1 MATRDAKQGA
11 GVESGLSKK
20 EKIPAGYMP
29 ATNDNKA
36 QRPHQAPAEKAPDG
50 HKIR

>member
-20 EKIPAGYMP
+20 EKIGDYVPR
-29 ATNDNKA
+29 TSNNKHF
-36 QRPHQAPAEKAPDG
+36 RPHSPPTEKAPDG
-50 HKIR
+50 HKIK